1 MKIVLDASIGVKWFR
16 YENESNTDLANKL
29 LQQQFQNEI
38 EIIVPD
44 LFFFEI
50 INTLLSKKYL
60 NVDDIYSASES
71 LHLMNMKVIFSNKKI
86 IDTSINIA
94 DRTKLTFYDSLY
106 ISAAI
111 SEQALLLTEDK
122 EILKYSDK
130 FKFIGSLDE
139 FQNSM

>member
-1 MKIVLDASIGVKWFR
+1 MKIVLDASIGVKWFK
-16 YENESNTDLANKL
+16 YENESNTSLTNKL

-71 LHLMNMKVIFSNKKI
+71 LHLMNMKVISPNKKI
-86 IDTSINIA
+86 IDTSISIVG
-94 DRTKLTFYDSLY
+94 RTKLTFYDSLY
-106 ISAAI
+106 ISVAI

-130 FKFIGSLDE
+130 FKFIRSLDK
-139 FQNSM
+139 F

>member
-50 INTLLSKKYL
+50 INILLSKKYL

-71 LHLMNMKVIFSNKKI
+71 LHLMNMKVIFPNKKI

-106 ISAAI
+106 ISVAI

-122 EILKYSDK
+122 EILKNKSNFD
-130 FKFIGSLDE
+130 FIKSLDE
-139 FQNSM
+139 F

>member
-106 ISAAI
+106 ISVAI

>member
-71 LHLMNMKVIFSNKKI
+71 LHLMNMKVIFPNKKI

-106 ISAAI
+106 ISVAI

-122 EILKYSDK
+122 EILKNKSNFD
-130 FKFIGSLDE
+130 FIKSLDE
-139 FQNSM
+139 F

>member
-106 ISAAI
+106 ISVAI
-111 SEQALLLTEDK
+111 SEHALLLTEDK

-130 FKFIGSLDE
+130 FKFIRSLDK
-139 FQNSM
+139 F

>member
-16 YENESNTDLANKL
+16 YENESNTGLANKL

-71 LHLMNMKVIFSNKKI
+71 LHLMNMKVIFPNKKI

-106 ISAAI
+106 ISVAI

>member
-1 MKIVLDASIGVKWFR
+1 MKIVLDASIGVKWFK
-16 YENESNTDLANKL
+16 YENESNTSLTNKL

-44 LFFFEI
+44 IFFFEI

-71 LHLMNMKVIFSNKKI
+71 LHLMNMKVISPNKKI
-86 IDTSINIA
+86 IDTSISIVG
-94 DRTKLTFYDSLY
+94 RTKLTFYDSLY
-106 ISAAI
+106 ISVAI

-130 FKFIGSLDE
+130 FKFIRSLDK
-139 FQNSM
+139 F

>member
-106 ISAAI
+106 ISVAI

-122 EILKYSDK
+122 EILKNKSNFD
-130 FKFIGSLDE
+130 FIKSLDE
-139 FQNSM
+139 F

>member
-1 MKIVLDASIGVKWFR
+1 MKIVLDASIGVKWFK
-16 YENESNTDLANKL
+16 YKNESNIDLANKL
-29 LQQQFQNEI
+29 LQQQSQNEI

-50 INTLLSKKYL
+50 INILLNKKYI
-60 NVDDIYSASES
+60 NVSDLYSASES
-71 LHLMNMKVIFSNKKI
+71 LHLMNMKVIFPNKEI
-86 IDTSINIA
+86 IDTSISIA

-130 FKFIGSLDE
+130 FKFIRSLNK
-139 FQNSM
+139 F

>member
-71 LHLMNMKVIFSNKKI
+71 LHLMNMKVVFPNKKI

-94 DRTKLTFYDSLY
+94 DRIKLTFYDSLY
-106 ISAAI
+106 ISVAI

>member
-71 LHLMNMKVIFSNKKI
+71 LHLMNMKVIFPNKKI
-86 IDTSINIA
+86 IDTSINIV
-94 DRTKLTFYDSLY
+94 DRTKLTLYDSLY
-106 ISAAI
+106 ISVAI

-139 FQNSM
+139 FQNYM